1 MPIELMVDRWVGYLF
16 RGAGTL
22 LRQFAPPRLKPWATH
37 PPRLKPWATHPPQLK
52 PWATHPPRLKP
63 WATHPRPWGTHQIMK
78 PLLAT
83 IAIVLATALLTEPVQ
98 AQADLR
104 TYQLKYYILHTD
116 LEPEDVQGMTRRLTL
131 MAEEFHARTRG
142 FTGAVQKRLP
152 IYMFSR
158 PVDYYAAGG
167 ARGTAGVYTGDRL
180 MVLAGAELARWSWH
194 VIQHEA
200 FHQFADAAIGRD
212 LLPWANEG
220 LAEYF
225 GHGVFTG
232 DNFYTGFI
240 PPERLARIKK
250 AIREKEYRPL
260 IEMMR
265 LRQEL
270 WNTEIGLAHHRASL
284 NYDQAWAMVHFLAHA
299 NNGRYQDAF
308 GDFLRAVSHRQ
319 QWEQA
324 WRRNFGN
331 DINAFQQRWEE
342 YWLGLPDRPTEEL
355 EAQAIVA
362 TVTSYYA
369 RALSQRQRFE
379 MFEEFVAA
387 AEAGRLKFHEDD
399 RLPAALLEGA
409 LAAWPEI
416 GTWSLRLRG
425 KPAVVCVRADGTI
438 IEGRFRLRNHRVKSV
453 EVLVKP
459 PKRKW
464 K

>member
-1 MPIELMVDRWVGYLF
+1 MATRIAFVVVGLI
-16 RGAGTL
+16 T
-22 LRQFAPPRLKPWATH
+22 
-37 PPRLKPWATHPPQLK
+37 
-52 PWATHPPRLKP
+52 
-63 WATHPRPWGTHQIMK
+63 
-78 PLLAT
+78 
-83 IAIVLATALLTEPVQ
+83 VLSTKPVQ
-98 AQADLR
+98 AQVGLK

-116 LEPEDVQGMTRRLTL
+116 LEPGDVQGMTSRLTL

-142 FTGAVQKRLP
+142 FSGAVQKRLP

-158 PVDYYAAGG
+158 PLDYYGAGG

-180 MVLAGAELARWSWH
+180 MVLAGTELTPWSWH

-232 DNFYTGFI
+232 DIFYTGFI
-240 PPERLARIKK
+240 SPERLARVKK
-250 AIREKEYRPL
+250 AIREDEYRPL

-308 GDFLRAVSHRQ
+308 SDFLRAVSRRQ
-319 QWEQA
+319 PWEQA
-324 WRRNFGN
+324 WIRIFGN
-331 DINAFQQRWEE
+331 DVNAFQQRWED
-342 YWLGLPDRPTEEL
+342 YWLGLSDRPTEEL

-362 TVTSYYA
+362 TITSYYA
-369 RALSQRQRFE
+369 RALSQRQQFE
-379 MFEEFVAA
+379 TFEEFVAA
-387 AEAGRLKFHEDD
+387 AEAGRLQSHEED
-399 RLPAALLEGA
+399 RLPATLLEGA
-409 LAAWPEI
+409 LAALPEI
-416 GTWSLRLRG
+416 GTWSLRRRG
-425 KPAVVCVRADGTI
+425 KPAVVCERSDGTI
-438 IEGRFRLRNHRVKSV
+438 IEGRFRLMNRRVKSV

-464 K
+464 